1 MTSSNNQRMCV
12 ITRVRK
18 QKTELVKITRIQNIW
33 YLDKKY
39 EMFGRSIYLDL
50 NAEVLKKFSKQA
62 RRFKINNDNFEQL
75 LKQLEEMI

>member
-12 ITRVRK
+12 ITRIRK
-18 QKTELVKITRIQNIW
+18 HKSELVKITKVQNIW
-33 YLDKKY
+33 YIDKNY

-50 NAEVLKKFSKQA
+50 NPEVLKKFSKQI
-62 RRFKINNDNFEQL
+62 RRFKIDKENFEQI